1 MDIASHLEKVKRF
14 ERYRAKLDPEK
25 EFEMWYWM
33 SLSGGTSAINAA
45 LHAAELTDDGDYFC
59 TQSIDVY
66 MQGGK
71 HDEPKSW
78 TPKFMW
84 DVDLIHIHM
93 PEISKPLTPK
103 LEKAY
108 AAMQVIEDVRDP
120 CVRGGKK
127 ITKKIVRDVEA
138 AYSTAVTLCREVVEE
153 AGVGAK
159 TAAAKPRSTARRSA
173 SRRSAAG
180 RKRR

>member
-1 MDIASHLEKVKRF
+1 
-14 ERYRAKLDPEK
+14 
-25 EFEMWYWM
+25 
-33 SLSGGTSAINAA
+33 
-45 LHAAELTDDGDYFC
+45 
-59 TQSIDVY
+59 

-71 HDEPKSW
+71 HDEPESW

-138 AYSTAVTLCREVVEE
+138 AYTTAVTLCREVVEE
-153 AGVGAK
+153 AGVGEK
-159 TAAAKPRSTARRSA
+159 KAAAKPRSTARRSA